1 MKKRKKKMK
10 SEETKKKKK
19 KLDDIKILLH
29 EQKNGKKVV
38 KHPKHIKNLAD
49 EIMYLDN
56 LLNKYETKINETLK
70 AKYDLSEIVKENK
83 EMAKRAMMVFNER
96 ERSKK
101 IQKKI
106 CWVYQSF

>member
-1 MKKRKKKMK
+1 MK

-19 KLDDIKILLH
+19 KMEDINILLH
-29 EQKNGKKVV
+29 EQKKGKKVV
-38 KHPKHIKNLAD
+38 KHPKHIKNLVD

>member
-1 MKKRKKKMK
+1 MKKRKKKNEK
-10 SEETKKKKK
+10 WRNKKKTKKNGRYKNIVTWTKK
-19 KLDDIKILLH
+19 
-29 EQKNGKKVV
+29 GKKVV
-38 KHPKHIKNLAD
+38 KHPKHIKNLVD

>member
-1 MKKRKKKMK
+1 
-10 SEETKKKKK
+10 
-19 KLDDIKILLH
+19 
-29 EQKNGKKVV
+29 
-38 KHPKHIKNLAD
+38 
-49 EIMYLDN
+49 MYLDN

-70 AKYDLSEIVKENK
+70 AKYHLSEIVKENK

-106 CWVYQSF
+106 C